1 MLTCYHLLKTDRR
14 IFHSINRDN
23 VWLIDRKETSSAD
36 EMCNDQA
43 WVFVVAKNIAIH
55 RPRVGSGLLGS
66 PLLVST
72 LDKRLRVKTSWVNKP
87 ALVKREIKKTFS
99 FGHCPNKGGG
109 GLPMPEL
116 FGPLFRSAFLVNKKS
131 LFLQKCQWGSVA
143 RRLGQMPSILLQGD
157 NNQLPLL
164 QGDTAHTNFFYF
176 SFKGTHTNYL
186 YYSFKGTHRAH
197 TLTFSTSLQWGTH
210 QTTSTSTILP
220 ILILLLLLFLSL

>member
-1 MLTCYHLLKTDRR
+1 MSSWQMTH
-14 IFHSINRDN
+14 NR
-23 VWLIDRKETSSAD
+23 
-36 EMCNDQA
+36 
-43 WVFVVAKNIAIH
+43 
-55 RPRVGSGLLGS
+55 
-66 PLLVST
+66 
-72 LDKRLRVKTSWVNKP
+72 
-87 ALVKREIKKTFS
+87 KKTFS
-99 FGHCPNKGGG
+99 FGHCPNYGGR
-109 GLPMPEL
+109 GLPMPKF

>member
-1 MLTCYHLLKTDRR
+1 MSTCNDPDRLTDKLCKGRHLLKE
-14 IFHSINRDN
+14 N
-23 VWLIDRKETSSAD
+23 VFFR
-36 EMCNDQA
+36 
-43 WVFVVAKNIAIH
+43 
-55 RPRVGSGLLGS
+55 
-66 PLLVST
+66 
-72 LDKRLRVKTSWVNKP
+72 
-87 ALVKREIKKTFS
+87 ALPEWR
-99 FGHCPNKGGG
+99 GGG
-109 GLPMPEL
+109 GAGLPMPEF

>member
-1 MLTCYHLLKTDRR
+1 MYFGLSMFFKTANGTTLSKFLK
-14 IFHSINRDN
+14 IS
-23 VWLIDRKETSSAD
+23 
-36 EMCNDQA
+36 
-43 WVFVVAKNIAIH
+43 
-55 RPRVGSGLLGS
+55 
-66 PLLVST
+66 LLVSNNSRIT
-72 LDKRLRVKTSWVNKP
+72 NNLVFCTEFPKRWDQDRTSVKYSHGFKRV
-87 ALVKREIKKTFS
+87 
-99 FGHCPNKGGG
+99 GGRRG
-109 GLPMPEL
+109 G
-116 FGPLFRSAFLVNKKS
+116 SH
-131 LFLQKCQWGSVA
+131 QWGSVA
-143 RRLGQMPSILLQGD
+143 RRLGQMPSIFLQGD

>member
-1 MLTCYHLLKTDRR
+1 MCVRGKSASWHLEEIMAPLARIKARDRR
-14 IFHSINRDN
+14 PKI
-23 VWLIDRKETSSAD
+23 WLVTSPS
-36 EMCNDQA
+36 
-43 WVFVVAKNIAIH
+43 
-55 RPRVGSGLLGS
+55 ST
-66 PLLVST
+66 PL
-72 LDKRLRVKTSWVNKP
+72 
-87 ALVKREIKKTFS
+87 EF
-99 FGHCPNKGGG
+99 
-109 GLPMPEL
+109 

-143 RRLGQMPSILLQGD
+143 RRLGQMPSIFLQGD

>member
-1 MLTCYHLLKTDRR
+1 MYESAICILGYLCSLKQQMGQLVQK
-14 IFHSINRDN
+14 N
-23 VWLIDRKETSSAD
+23 VWSFKSLVHWRLKYNDVLNRCFHKKPISVSNNSKIPNNFVFLHWVPKRWNKDHNQTS
-36 EMCNDQA
+36 
-43 WVFVVAKNIAIH
+43 VKKNSH
-55 RPRVGSGLLGS
+55 GFKRVGERRGGS
-66 PLLVST
+66 HQ
-72 LDKRLRVKTSWVNKP
+72 R
-87 ALVKREIKKTFS
+87 
-99 FGHCPNKGGG
+99 
-109 GLPMPEL
+109 
-116 FGPLFRSAFLVNKKS
+116 
-131 LFLQKCQWGSVA
+131 GSVA
-143 RRLGQMPSILLQGD
+143 RCLGQMPSILLQGD

>member
-1 MLTCYHLLKTDRR
+1 MRYGDEYMIIWDMLGKGSIEKKRFLSGIAR
-14 IFHSINRDN
+14 IR
-23 VWLIDRKETSSAD
+23 
-36 EMCNDQA
+36 
-43 WVFVVAKNIAIH
+43 
-55 RPRVGSGLLGS
+55 
-66 PLLVST
+66 
-72 LDKRLRVKTSWVNKP
+72 
-87 ALVKREIKKTFS
+87 
-99 FGHCPNKGGG
+99 GG
-109 GLPMPEL
+109 GLPMPEF